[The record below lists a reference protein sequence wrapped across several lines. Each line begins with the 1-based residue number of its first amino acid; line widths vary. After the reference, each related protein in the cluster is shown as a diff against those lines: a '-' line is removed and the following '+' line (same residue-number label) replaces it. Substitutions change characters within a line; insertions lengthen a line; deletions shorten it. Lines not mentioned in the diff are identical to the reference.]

1 MCVSWINIFSLWVY
15 YYNAL
20 FTDEGIEAQGG
31 SKRWLRSLGKLQIW
45 SSNPILSD
53 LRGSTLFF
61 FTATPVAYG
70 SPRLEVEL
78 GAMAASPYQSHSKEG
93 SKACL

>member
-61 FTATPVAYG
+61 FMATPVAYG

-78 GAMAASPYQSHSKEG
+78 E
-93 SKACL
+93 L